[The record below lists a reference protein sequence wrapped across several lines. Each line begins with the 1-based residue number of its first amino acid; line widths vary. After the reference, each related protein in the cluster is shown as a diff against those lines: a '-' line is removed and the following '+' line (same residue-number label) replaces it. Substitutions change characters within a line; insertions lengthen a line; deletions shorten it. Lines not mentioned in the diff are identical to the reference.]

1 MLAES
6 VNEAFGSTICLKN
19 NLLRVLIILKIHR
32 QSNKLL
38 TFLFNYVIIKRY
50 FAFYH

>member
-19 NLLRVLIILKIHR
+19 NLLRVLKKFFR
-32 QSNKLL
+32 AN
-38 TFLFNYVIIKRY
+38 TVNF
-50 FAFYH
+50 